1 MPHLKYQD
9 RELSSQDGESVLNAL
24 LRHDI
29 SVPYS
34 CRVGVCH
41 VCLQRCEQGTLP
53 APSQR
58 GLRPE
63 LRERGY
69 FMACKC
75 IPNGDMAIEPPT
87 ELYSTATVH
96 EKQNVTPDIA
106 RVWLKPTSIFV
117 YQPAQFITLRRPDGL
132 SRSYSLA
139 SHSVASDLLEIHVQ
153 RKDYGLMSNWVL
165 DELQPG
171 AEVELQGP
179 NGENHYRPA
188 MQDHPLLLIGLG
200 TGLASLYGL
209 VREAIYH
216 GHRGAIH
223 LYHEC
228 HAAGQFYLREEL
240 RQLEQQHPNF
250 HYYECTPPRFPHVSG
265 TLLGRA
271 HEVAFVRHG
280 NLQHWHV
287 FLAGLAEMAEQG
299 CQIALR
305 YGVPETA
312 LHLTSFALRDL
323 RCKARN

>member
-1 MPHLKYQD
+1 MPHLKYQN
-9 RELSSQDGESVLNAL
+9 RELSAQDGESVLNAL

-29 SVPYS
+29 SIPYS

-41 VCLQRCEQGTLP
+41 VCLQRCEHGTIP
-53 APSQR
+53 PPSQR
-58 GLRPE
+58 GLHPD
-63 LRERGY
+63 LRQRGY

-75 IPNGDMAIEPPT
+75 IPDGDMQIEPPT
-87 ELYSTATVH
+87 ELYSTAIVH
-96 EKQNVTPDIA
+96 DKQNLTSEIA
-106 RVWLKPTSIFV
+106 RIRLKPTSIFV
-117 YQPAQFITLRRPDGL
+117 YQPAQFISLRRADGL
-132 SRSYSLA
+132 ARSYSLA
-139 SHSVASDLLEIHVQ
+139 SHAVESDLLEIHVQ
-153 RKDYGLMSNWVL
+153 RKRGGLMSNWIL
-165 DELQPG
+165 DELQAG
-171 AEVELQGP
+171 EEVEIQGP
-179 NGENHYRPA
+179 NGESHYKVA

-209 VREAIYH
+209 VREALYL

-228 HAAGQFYLREEL
+228 HAPEQFYLRQAL
-240 RQLEQQHPNF
+240 RQLEQKYDDFP
-250 HYYECTPPRFPHVSG
+250 YYECTPPHFPPVSG

-299 CQIALR
+299 CLIARR
-305 YGVPETA
+305 YGVQEAA

-323 RCKARN
+323 RCKPRN